1 MASFRKRGKK
11 WEARISFKDKD
22 GEFKTKSKGGF
33 ATKKEAQLFANEN
46 EVLAI
51 NGELSSTAPKLFSE
65 YFKNWY
71 EIYKEPTIR
80 DRTKITYKNALMHLK
95 KHFPTQTIEEIS
107 REDYQH
113 FLNDFGKNH
122 SKSTISKL
130 NSLYHACVRNAV
142 YDGVIKR
149 DFIQGTQIV
158 YDPKRTWTIE
168 YLSIDEIKSIVA
180 YIVDNASHKYVSQYM
195 ILTALLTGMRP
206 GEIGGLTW
214 DNINFKDSTITVK
227 RSWHD
232 VKKQF
237 EPLKNESSYRTF
249 PVDKWLLDIID
260 GLPKDDPLNRVFVN
274 QGAVPTSTAVNKS
287 LRKIL
292 KHLNIERSG
301 FHFHSCRH
309 SHVAYLLSQGID
321 LYAISKRLG
330 HNDMTIT
337 AQVYAYLIDEYKAKT
352 DEQIIKALDG
362 LRPN

>member
-51 NGELSSTAPKLFSE
+51 NGELSSTQPKLFSE

-80 DRTKITYKNALMHLK
+80 DRTKSTYDNALMNLK
-95 KHFPTQTIEEIS
+95 KHFPTQAIEEIT
-107 REDYQH
+107 REDYQR
-113 FLNDFGKNH
+113 FLNDFGENH
-122 SKSTISKL
+122 SKSTVSKL

-142 YDGVIKR
+142 YDGIIKK
-149 DFIQGTQIV
+149 DFVQGTKVV
-158 YDPKRTWTIE
+158 YDPKRTWSID
-168 YLSIDEIKSIVA
+168 YLSVEEIKNIIK

-206 GEIGGLTW
+206 GEVGGLTW
-214 DNINFKDSTITVK
+214 DNINFKDSTIAVK

-237 EPLKNESSYRTF
+237 EPLKNESSYRTI
-249 PVDKWLLDIID
+249 PVDKWLLDFIND
-260 GLPKDDPLNRVFVN
+260 LPKDDPLNRVFVN
-274 QGAVPTSTAVNKS
+274 QGNVPTSSAVNKS
-287 LRKIL
+287 LRKMLARL
-292 KHLNIERSG
+292 KINRSG
-301 FHFHSCRH
+301 FHFHSCRN

-330 HNDMTIT
+330 HNDITIT
-337 AQVYAYLIDEYKAKT
+337 AKVYSYLIDEYKAKT
-352 DEQIIKALDG
+352 DEKIVNALDD
-362 LRPN
+362 LKPN